1 MLLKIVKKLM
11 NSSQQAKTKQHNSKP
26 TNYQISNSEGSPQ
39 DLIRRALGVAR
50 MRWRRRRS
58 RNSPLQATAYFRQV
72 NGDGDLQH
80 RAVGRSENLKV

>member
-39 DLIRRALGVAR
+39 DLIRRALGVATV
-50 MRWRRRRS
+50 RWQRYQS
-58 RNSPLQATAYFRQV
+58 RTSPLQATAYFRQV